1 MGEIFV
7 IASGKGG
14 TGKSTVA
21 ANIAAGLSGL
31 DKKVC
36 LVDADLGLRNLD
48 ILLGLENDV
57 VYTIMDVIEGRC
69 SVTEALVSY
78 KDDDRLFLMPS
89 SQIADK
95 SSIQPEEMKALLTA
109 LKDLFDYVIVDSP
122 AGIEL
127 GFDYSTAYADKAILV
142 TDPSKQSVRD
152 VDKIKHLL
160 HKKGI
165 SDQCIII
172 NRYRKDLVM
181 AGYMTVSYTHLTLP
195 TKA

>member
-69 SVTEALVSY
+69 SVTEA
-78 KDDDRLFLMPS
+78 
-89 SQIADK
+89 
-95 SSIQPEEMKALLTA
+95 
-109 LKDLFDYVIVDSP
+109 
-122 AGIEL
+122 
-127 GFDYSTAYADKAILV
+127 
-142 TDPSKQSVRD
+142 
-152 VDKIKHLL
+152 
-160 HKKGI
+160 
-165 SDQCIII
+165 
-172 NRYRKDLVM
+172 
-181 AGYMTVSYTHLTLP
+181 
-195 TKA
+195 